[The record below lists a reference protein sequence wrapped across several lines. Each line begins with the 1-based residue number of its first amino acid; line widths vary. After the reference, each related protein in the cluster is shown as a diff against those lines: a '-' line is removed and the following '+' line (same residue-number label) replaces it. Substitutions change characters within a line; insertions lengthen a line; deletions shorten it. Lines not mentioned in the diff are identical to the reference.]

1 MASHADSAHELL
13 DLDISTLRQFVE
25 LFPTEGL
32 SKVITGWL
40 SSDISRYPLTEEGD
54 SREGPDLSEG
64 GVSLTQDVPVSQ
76 EDCLVLMTEGITESE
91 KSPLAHW
98 LLGDFY
104 LSLEEY
110 ESAVE
115 ATRKGLRYAAAEA
128 KKTDLSFQ
136 RLVSSILVALSSY

>member
-1 MASHADSAHELL
+1 MASHADSAHDLL
-13 DLDISTLRQFVE
+13 DLDISTLRQFVK

-40 SSDISRYPLTEEGD
+40 SSGISRYPLTDEGD
-54 SREGPDLSEG
+54 SRDGPDLSEG

-76 EDCLVLMTEGITESE
+76 EDCLVLMTEGITEAE
-91 KSPLAHW
+91 KSPLAHC
-98 LLGDFY
+98 LLGDYY
-104 LSLEEY
+104 LHLEEY

-136 RLVSSILVALSSY
+136 RYVRLYHGSELS